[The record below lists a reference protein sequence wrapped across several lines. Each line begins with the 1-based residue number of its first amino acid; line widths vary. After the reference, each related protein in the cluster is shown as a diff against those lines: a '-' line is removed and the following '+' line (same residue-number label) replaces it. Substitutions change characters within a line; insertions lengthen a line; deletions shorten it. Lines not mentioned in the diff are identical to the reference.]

1 MSKNEVQD
9 ATATIESLRQMM
21 RDFVAERQWQK
32 YHTPRNLAASIS
44 IEAAELLEHFQWL
57 TEQEAAEKSANDP
70 AFRHA
75 VGEELADVLMY
86 CMSMANAMGV
96 DVSAT
101 VAAKMERNR
110 AKYPKEKFQGH
121 YERPA
126 RGS

>member
-1 MSKNEVQD
+1 VSKQEVND
-9 ATATIESLRQMM
+9 SAATIESLRQMM

-57 TEQEAAEKSANDP
+57 TDQEAAEKASKDDK
-70 AFRHA
+70 FRHE

-86 CMSMANAMGV
+86 CMSMANALQI
-96 DVSAT
+96 DIAATVSA
-101 VAAKMERNR
+101 KMQRNKT
-110 AKYPKEKFQGH
+110 KYPPEKFKGH

-126 RGS
+126 RG

>member
-1 MSKNEVQD
+1 MTIPNVNDS
-9 ATATIESLRQMM
+9 AATIESLRQMM

-57 TEQEAAEKSANDP
+57 TDAEAAEKSKNDP
-70 AFRHA
+70 EFRHA

-96 DVSAT
+96 DISAT

-110 AKYPKEKFQGH
+110 AKYPPEKFQGY

-126 RGS
+126 RNG